1 MSGRVLKLSFPLG
14 ATSIHSRVNA
24 ELCLVLGLLLEL
36 LLELFVVLLLDSIH
50 ELCLNIIDAV
60 FNLGLCIPL
69 GISLTCY
76 FLFLSSWS
84 LRLLLL
90 RLLVVGS
97 IKLLQGFV
105 VLALETGLGRFVEI
119 NRVLLHQDLTIIC
132 FKGIDAI
139 NLAFQSVGKALFPL

>member
-24 ELCLVLGLLLEL
+24 KLCLVLGLLLKL
-36 LLELFVVLLLDSIH
+36 FLELFVVLLLDSIH

-60 FNLGLCIPL
+60 FNLSLCIPL

-132 FKGIDAI
+132 FKGIYAI